1 MADRPTIEWTDN
13 IQQDFHWKF
22 DGVEPYK
29 TGENSYGKW
38 YLFSVSVDD
47 VDTSMFAKQDL
58 MDQLEALSPT
68 LRTGDFVS
76 IKPVKTGKQAR
87 SWHLWVNEK
96 PAEDQPSEPAKS
108 EPTKNQ
114 PTLVD
119 LGELMSACLCQAGRA
134 WDDRFKEFQGDTAGA
149 IERLAVTLYL
159 DARKHG
165 IMPMDQTEES
175 PEESPGESPEE
186 PPMPNEPPNPGTGED
201 DDLPF

>member
-96 PAEDQPSEPAKS
+96 PAEDRPTAPATAPATGAPVLK
-108 EPTKNQ
+108 E
-114 PTLVD
+114 LF
-119 LGELMSACLCQAGRA
+119 ELMGSCLESADSEWHGHFEEREIL
-134 WDDRFKEFQGDTAGA
+134 GDVAGA
-149 IERLAVTLYL
+149 IEKIAVTLYL
-159 DARKHG
+159 DARKNG
-165 IMPMDQTEES
+165 ITIEQ
-175 PEESPGESPEE
+175 PEE
-186 PPMPNEPPNPGTGED
+186 PPEEPPAEPNPGTGED
-201 DDLPF
+201 DALPF